1 MKNLI
6 ISTGIL
12 TLLCY
17 SSLHA
22 QELQVSQE
30 ESMPEVWTLQDC
42 FDYAHDHSI
51 TLQQNRLSIEESSV
65 NTKEAKAQLFP
76 SFDFSTSHN
85 YGNYPLADGS
95 QAGKNVYTGTYGL
108 NASWTL
114 FDGKRRNT
122 IKSNQL
128 QEQQQ
133 QYAFQESLDNLQIE
147 ILTDYLQILYAEE
160 AVNICKQTVEVSLR
174 QVERSREL
182 LAAGS
187 ISKSDL
193 AQLEAQYSNDKY
205 QLVSAEA
212 NRDQLRLNLKQL
224 LELDIDVEMNLAL
237 PPIDE
242 SKVLVPL
249 PDKSTV
255 YATAL
260 GFIPSIQ
267 SDKLELEVAELNI
280 ANAKAGYY
288 PNLSL
293 NAGIGTG
300 HNTDN
305 NGGIGTQ
312 LKQSLNE
319 SIGLTLSIP
328 IYSRRANKSAVE
340 RARIQQKIS
349 ELDLKNQEKNLLNQ
363 IESAWLDAS
372 SAQSQYLA
380 AREQLNA
387 TQTSFELTEEQFYL
401 GMKNTVEMLTAK
413 NNWLSAQQEEL
424 QSRFMALLN
433 LKLLDYYE
441 NKPLTLD

>member
-1 MKNLI
+1 M
-6 ISTGIL
+6 
-12 TLLCY
+12 
-17 SSLHA
+17 
-22 QELQVSQE
+22 QE
-30 ESMPEVWTLQDC
+30 
-42 FDYAHDHSI
+42 
-51 TLQQNRLSIEESSV
+51 R
-65 NTKEAKAQLFP
+65 
-76 SFDFSTSHN
+76 
-85 YGNYPLADGS
+85 
-95 QAGKNVYTGTYGL
+95 
-108 NASWTL
+108 
-114 FDGKRRNT
+114 
-122 IKSNQL
+122 
-128 QEQQQ
+128 QQ

-160 AVNICKQTVEVSLR
+160 AVNICQQTVEVSQR

-224 LELDIDVEMNLAL
+224 LELDIDVEMELAL
-237 PPIDE
+237 PTIDE

-249 PDKSTV
+249 PDKRTV
-255 YATAL
+255 YTTAL

-267 SDKLELEVAELNI
+267 SGKLELEVADLNI

-293 NAGIGTG
+293 YAGIGSG
-300 HNTDN
+300 HNTGDS
-305 NGGIGTQ
+305 GSLGSQ
-312 LKQSLNE
+312 LKQGFNE

-328 IYSRRANKSAVE
+328 IYSKRSNKSAVE

-349 ELDLKNQEKNLLNQ
+349 TLDLKNQEKDLLNQ

-380 AREQLNA
+380 AREQLAA

-424 QSRFMALLN
+424 QSRYMALLN

>member
-1 MKNLI
+1 
-6 ISTGIL
+6 
-12 TLLCY
+12 
-17 SSLHA
+17 
-22 QELQVSQE
+22 
-30 ESMPEVWTLQDC
+30 
-42 FDYAHDHSI
+42 
-51 TLQQNRLSIEESSV
+51 
-65 NTKEAKAQLFP
+65 
-76 SFDFSTSHN
+76 
-85 YGNYPLADGS
+85 
-95 QAGKNVYTGTYGL
+95 
-108 NASWTL
+108 
-114 FDGKRRNT
+114 
-122 IKSNQL
+122 
-128 QEQQQ
+128 
-133 QYAFQESLDNLQIE
+133 
-147 ILTDYLQILYAEE
+147 
-160 AVNICKQTVEVSLR
+160 
-174 QVERSREL
+174 
-182 LAAGS
+182 
-187 ISKSDL
+187 
-193 AQLEAQYSNDKY
+193 
-205 QLVSAEA
+205 
-212 NRDQLRLNLKQL
+212 
-224 LELDIDVEMNLAL
+224 MNLAL

-249 PDKSTV
+249 PDKRTV

-267 SDKLELEVAELNI
+267 SGKLELEVAELNI

-293 NAGIGTG
+293 NAGIGSG

-319 SIGLTLSIP
+319 SVGLTLSIP

-349 ELDLKNQEKNLLNQ
+349 ELDLQNQEKVLLNE

-424 QSRFMALLN
+424 QARFMALLN
-433 LKLLDYYE
+433 IKLLDYYE

>member
-1 MKNLI
+1 MKKLI
-6 ISTGIL
+6 ISTGVPL
-12 TLLCY
+12 LLC
-17 SSLHA
+17 STALWA
-22 QELQVSQE
+22 QEKIPST
-30 ESMPEVWTLQDC
+30 WTLQDC
-42 FDYAHDHSI
+42 FEYARDHSI
-51 TLQQNRLSIEESSV
+51 TLQQNRLSVEESEV

-85 YGNYPLADGS
+85 YNNYPMADGS
-95 QAGKNVYTGTYGL
+95 RSGKNVYTGTYGID
-108 NASWTL
+108 ASWII

-122 IKSNQL
+122 IKANRI
-128 QEQQQ
+128 QEKQQ
-133 QYAFQESLDNLQIE
+133 QYAFKETLDNLQIE

-193 AQLEAQYSNDKY
+193 TQLEAQYSNDKY
-205 QLVSAEA
+205 QLVTAEA
-212 NRDQLRLNLKQL
+212 NRDQLKLELKQL
-224 LELDIDVEMNLAL
+224 LELDINQEMNLAT
-237 PPIDE
+237 PEIDE
-242 SKVLVPL
+242 SKVLVPQ

-255 YATAL
+255 YTTAL
-260 GFIPSIQ
+260 GFVPSIQ
-267 SDKLELEVAELNI
+267 SGKLELEVAELNI

-293 NAGIGTG
+293 NAGIGSG
-300 HNTDN
+300 HNTGN
-305 NGGIGTQ
+305 NGSFGTQ
-312 LKQSLNE
+312 MKQGFNE
-319 SIGLTLSIP
+319 SVGLTLSVP
-328 IYSRRANKSAVE
+328 IYSRRSNKSAVE
-340 RARIQQKIS
+340 RAKIQQKIS
-349 ELDLKNQEKNLLNQ
+349 QLDLKNQEKDLLNQ
-363 IESAWLDAS
+363 IENAWLDAS
-372 SAQSQYLA
+372 SAQSKYLA
-380 AREQLNA
+380 AKEQLNA
-387 TQTSFELTEEQFYL
+387 TKTSYELTEEQFYL

>member
-1 MKNLI
+1 M
-6 ISTGIL
+6 
-12 TLLCY
+12 
-17 SSLHA
+17 
-22 QELQVSQE
+22 
-30 ESMPEVWTLQDC
+30 
-42 FDYAHDHSI
+42 
-51 TLQQNRLSIEESSV
+51 
-65 NTKEAKAQLFP
+65 
-76 SFDFSTSHN
+76 
-85 YGNYPLADGS
+85 
-95 QAGKNVYTGTYGL
+95 
-108 NASWTL
+108 
-114 FDGKRRNT
+114 
-122 IKSNQL
+122 
-128 QEQQQ
+128 
-133 QYAFQESLDNLQIE
+133 
-147 ILTDYLQILYAEE
+147 
-160 AVNICKQTVEVSLR
+160 NICQQTVEVSQR

-205 QLVSAEA
+205 QLVSAQA

-255 YATAL
+255 YAIAL

-267 SDKLELEVAELNI
+267 SGKLELEVAELNI

-293 NAGIGTG
+293 NAGIGSG

-305 NGGIGTQ
+305 NGGLGTQ
-312 LKQSLNE
+312 LKQGLNE

-340 RARIQQKIS
+340 RAKIQQKIS
-349 ELDLKNQEKNLLNQ
+349 ELDLQNQEKALLNE

-387 TQTSFELTEEQFYL
+387 TQTSYELTEEQFYL

-424 QSRFMALLN
+424 QARFMALLN

>member
-6 ISTGIL
+6 ISAGIL
-12 TLLCY
+12 TFFCGIPLQ
-17 SSLHA
+17 A
-22 QELQVSQE
+22 QET
-30 ESMPEVWTLQDC
+30 MPSEWTLQDC
-42 FDYAHDHSI
+42 FNYAHDHSI
-51 TLQQNRLSIEESSV
+51 TLQQNRLSIEESTV
-65 NTKEAKAQLFP
+65 NTREAKAQLFP

-85 YGNYPLADGS
+85 YGNYPLADGTR
-95 QAGKNVYTGTYGL
+95 AGKNIYTGTYGL

-122 IKSNQL
+122 IKANRL

-133 QYAFQESLDNLQIE
+133 QYAFKESLDNLQIE
-147 ILTDYLQILYAEE
+147 ILTNYLQILYAEE
-160 AVNICKQTVEVSLR
+160 AVNICRQTVEVSQR

-224 LELDIDVEMNLAL
+224 LELDIDVEMTLAL
-237 PPIDE
+237 PLIDE

-267 SDKLELEVAELNI
+267 SGKLELEMAELNI

-293 NAGIGTG
+293 NAGIGSG
-300 HNTDN
+300 HNT
-305 NGGIGTQ
+305 GSEGSLGYQ
-312 LKQSLNE
+312 LKQGFNE

-328 IYSRRANKSAVE
+328 IYSKRANKSAVE
-340 RARIQQKIS
+340 RAKIQQKIS
-349 ELDLKNQEKNLLNQ
+349 QLDLKNQEKDLLNE

-387 TQTSFELTEEQFYL
+387 TQTSYELTEEQFYL

-424 QSRFMALLN
+424 QARYMALLN

>member
-1 MKNLI
+1 M
-6 ISTGIL
+6 
-12 TLLCY
+12 
-17 SSLHA
+17 
-22 QELQVSQE
+22 
-30 ESMPEVWTLQDC
+30 
-42 FDYAHDHSI
+42 
-51 TLQQNRLSIEESSV
+51 
-65 NTKEAKAQLFP
+65 
-76 SFDFSTSHN
+76 
-85 YGNYPLADGS
+85 ADGS

-267 SDKLELEVAELNI
+267 SGKLELEVAELNI

-293 NAGIGTG
+293 NAGIGSG

-319 SIGLTLSIP
+319 SVGLTLSIP

-349 ELDLKNQEKNLLNQ
+349 ELDLQNQEKVLLNE

-401 GMKNTVEMLTAK
+401 GMKNTVELLTEK
-413 NNWLSAQQEEL
+413 NNFTNAVQEALQAKYMAILNICLLKFYNGESLSL
-424 QSRFMALLN
+424 
-433 LKLLDYYE
+433 
-441 NKPLTLD
+441 

>member
-1 MKNLI
+1 MKKLI
-6 ISTGIL
+6 ISTGVPL
-12 TLLCY
+12 LLC
-17 SSLHA
+17 STALWA
-22 QELQVSQE
+22 QEKIPST
-30 ESMPEVWTLQDC
+30 WTLQDC
-42 FDYAHDHSI
+42 FEYARDHSI
-51 TLQQNRLSIEESSV
+51 TLQQNRLSVEESEV

-85 YGNYPLADGS
+85 YNNYPMADGS
-95 QAGKNVYTGTYGL
+95 RSGKNVYTGTYGID
-108 NASWTL
+108 ASWII

-122 IKSNQL
+122 IKANRI
-128 QEQQQ
+128 QEK
-133 QYAFQESLDNLQIE
+133 
-147 ILTDYLQILYAEE
+147 QILYAEE

-193 AQLEAQYSNDKY
+193 TQLEAQYSNDKY
-205 QLVSAEA
+205 QLVTAEA
-212 NRDQLRLNLKQL
+212 NRDQLKLELKQL
-224 LELDIDVEMNLAL
+224 LELDINQEMNLAT
-237 PPIDE
+237 PEIDE

-255 YATAL
+255 YTTAL
-260 GFIPSIQ
+260 GFVPSIQ
-267 SDKLELEVAELNI
+267 SGKLELEVAELNI

-293 NAGIGTG
+293 NAGIGSG
-300 HNTDN
+300 HNTGN
-305 NGGIGTQ
+305 NGSFGTQ
-312 LKQSLNE
+312 MKQGFNE
-319 SIGLTLSIP
+319 SVGLTLSVP
-328 IYSRRANKSAVE
+328 IYSRRSNKSAVE
-340 RARIQQKIS
+340 RAKIQQKIS
-349 ELDLKNQEKNLLNQ
+349 QLDLKNQEKDLLNQ
-363 IESAWLDAS
+363 IENAWLDAS
-372 SAQSQYLA
+372 SAQSKYLA
-380 AREQLNA
+380 AKEQLNA
-387 TQTSFELTEEQFYL
+387 TKTSYELTEEQFYL

>member
-1 MKNLI
+1 MKSLKI
-6 ISTGIL
+6 YGGLL
-12 TLLCY
+12 TLLCFPLWGQDTTP
-17 SSLHA
+17 S
-22 QELQVSQE
+22 
-30 ESMPEVWTLQDC
+30 VWTLQDC
-42 FDYAHDHSI
+42 FEYAHDHSI
-51 TLQQNRLSIEESSV
+51 TLQQNRLSVEESSV

-85 YGNYPLADGS
+85 YGNYPFADGS
-95 QAGKNVYTGTYGL
+95 QSGNNVYTGTYGI
-108 NASWTL
+108 NASWTI

-122 IKSNQL
+122 IKANRL

-133 QYAFQESLDNLQIE
+133 QYAFRETLDNLQIA

-160 AVNICKQTVEVSLR
+160 AVNICKQNVEVSLR

-182 LAAGS
+182 LSAGS
-187 ISKSDL
+187 IAKSDL

-205 QLVSAEA
+205 QLVTAEA
-212 NRDQLRLNLKQL
+212 NRDQLKLNLKQL
-224 LELDIDVEMNLAL
+224 LELDIDMEMNLAL
-237 PPIDE
+237 PTIDE
-242 SKVLVPL
+242 SMVLVPL
-249 PDKSTV
+249 PDKSEV

-267 SDKLELEVAELNI
+267 SGKLEIEISELDI

-293 NAGIGTG
+293 NAGIGSG
-300 HNTDN
+300 HNTGNSGSFD
-305 NGGIGTQ
+305 TQ
-312 LKQSLNE
+312 MKQGFNE
-319 SIGLTLSIP
+319 SIGLTLSVP
-328 IYSRRANKSAVE
+328 IYSRRSNKSAVE
-340 RARIQQKIS
+340 RARIQQKLS
-349 ELDLKNQEKNLLNQ
+349 LLDLKNEEKNLLNE

-380 AREQLNA
+380 AREQLAA

-424 QSRFMALLN
+424 QSRYMALLN

>member
-12 TLLCY
+12 TLICCIPLQ
-17 SSLHA
+17 A
-22 QELQVSQE
+22 QESRE
-30 ESMPEVWTLQDC
+30 TMPDEWTLQDC

-85 YGNYPLADGS
+85 YGNYPFADGS
-95 QAGKNVYTGTYGL
+95 QGGKNVYTGTYGL

-122 IKSNQL
+122 IKANQL

-133 QYAFQESLDNLQIE
+133 QYAFKESLDNLQIE

-160 AVNICKQTVEVSLR
+160 AVNICRQTVEVSQR

-249 PDKSTV
+249 PDKRTV

-260 GFIPSIQ
+260 GFIPLIQ
-267 SDKLELEVAELNI
+267 SGKLELEVAELNI
-280 ANAKAGYY
+280 RSGRAQHCQRQGRLLPQPLAQCRHRQRTQHRQQRRYRHPTETEPQRVGRAHPLDSHLQPPGQQ
-288 PNLSL
+288 
-293 NAGIGTG
+293 IG
-300 HNTDN
+300 
-305 NGGIGTQ
+305 
-312 LKQSLNE
+312 
-319 SIGLTLSIP
+319 
-328 IYSRRANKSAVE
+328 RRAGPHTTENQ
-340 RARIQQKIS
+340 RARPPEPGKGI
-349 ELDLKNQEKNLLNQ
+349 
-363 IESAWLDAS
+363 
-372 SAQSQYLA
+372 AQ
-380 AREQLNA
+380 R
-387 TQTSFELTEEQFYL
+387 
-401 GMKNTVEMLTAK
+401 
-413 NNWLSAQQEEL
+413 
-424 QSRFMALLN
+424 
-433 LKLLDYYE
+433 D
-441 NKPLTLD
+441 

>member
-1 MKNLI
+1 M
-6 ISTGIL
+6 
-12 TLLCY
+12 
-17 SSLHA
+17 
-22 QELQVSQE
+22 
-30 ESMPEVWTLQDC
+30 
-42 FDYAHDHSI
+42 
-51 TLQQNRLSIEESSV
+51 
-65 NTKEAKAQLFP
+65 
-76 SFDFSTSHN
+76 
-85 YGNYPLADGS
+85 
-95 QAGKNVYTGTYGL
+95 
-108 NASWTL
+108 
-114 FDGKRRNT
+114 
-122 IKSNQL
+122 
-128 QEQQQ
+128 
-133 QYAFQESLDNLQIE
+133 
-147 ILTDYLQILYAEE
+147 
-160 AVNICKQTVEVSLR
+160 NICQQTVEVSQR

-224 LELDIDVEMNLAL
+224 LELDIDVEMELAL
-237 PPIDE
+237 PTIDE

-249 PDKSTV
+249 PDKRTV
-255 YATAL
+255 YTTAL

-267 SDKLELEVAELNI
+267 SGKLELEVADLNI

-293 NAGIGTG
+293 YAGIGSG
-300 HNTDN
+300 HNTGDS
-305 NGGIGTQ
+305 GSLGSQ
-312 LKQSLNE
+312 LKQGFNE

-328 IYSRRANKSAVE
+328 IYSKRSNKSAVE

-349 ELDLKNQEKNLLNQ
+349 TLDLKNQEKDLLNQ

-380 AREQLNA
+380 AREQLAA

-424 QSRFMALLN
+424 QSRYMALLN

>member
-1 MKNLI
+1 M
-6 ISTGIL
+6 
-12 TLLCY
+12 
-17 SSLHA
+17 
-22 QELQVSQE
+22 
-30 ESMPEVWTLQDC
+30 
-42 FDYAHDHSI
+42 
-51 TLQQNRLSIEESSV
+51 
-65 NTKEAKAQLFP
+65 
-76 SFDFSTSHN
+76 
-85 YGNYPLADGS
+85 ADGS

-267 SDKLELEVAELNI
+267 SGKLELEVAELNI

>member
-1 MKNLI
+1 M
-6 ISTGIL
+6 
-12 TLLCY
+12 
-17 SSLHA
+17 
-22 QELQVSQE
+22 
-30 ESMPEVWTLQDC
+30 
-42 FDYAHDHSI
+42 
-51 TLQQNRLSIEESSV
+51 
-65 NTKEAKAQLFP
+65 
-76 SFDFSTSHN
+76 
-85 YGNYPLADGS
+85 ADGS

-267 SDKLELEVAELNI
+267 SGKLELEVAELNI

-380 AREQLNA
+380 AREQLAA

>member
-1 MKNLI
+1 M
-6 ISTGIL
+6 
-12 TLLCY
+12 
-17 SSLHA
+17 
-22 QELQVSQE
+22 
-30 ESMPEVWTLQDC
+30 
-42 FDYAHDHSI
+42 
-51 TLQQNRLSIEESSV
+51 
-65 NTKEAKAQLFP
+65 
-76 SFDFSTSHN
+76 
-85 YGNYPLADGS
+85 
-95 QAGKNVYTGTYGL
+95 
-108 NASWTL
+108 
-114 FDGKRRNT
+114 
-122 IKSNQL
+122 
-128 QEQQQ
+128 
-133 QYAFQESLDNLQIE
+133 
-147 ILTDYLQILYAEE
+147 
-160 AVNICKQTVEVSLR
+160 NICKQTVEVSLR

-249 PDKSTV
+249 PDKRTV

-267 SDKLELEVAELNI
+267 SGKLELEVAELNI

>member
-1 MKNLI
+1 MFR
-6 ISTGIL
+6 
-12 TLLCY
+12 
-17 SSLHA
+17 
-22 QELQVSQE
+22 E
-30 ESMPEVWTLQDC
+30 
-42 FDYAHDHSI
+42 
-51 TLQQNRLSIEESSV
+51 
-65 NTKEAKAQLFP
+65 
-76 SFDFSTSHN
+76 
-85 YGNYPLADGS
+85 GN
-95 QAGKNVYTGTYGL
+95 NVYTGTYNL

-122 IKSNQL
+122 IKANRL
-128 QEQQQ
+128 QEKQQ

-160 AVNICKQTVEVSLR
+160 AVNICQQTVEVSQQ

-224 LELDIDVEMNLAL
+224 LELDIDVTMELAL
-237 PPIDE
+237 PTIDE

-267 SDKLELEVAELNI
+267 SGKLELEVANLNI

-293 NAGIGTG
+293 YAGIGSG
-300 HNTDN
+300 HNTDDS
-305 NGGIGTQ
+305 GSLGSQ
-312 LKQSLNE
+312 LKQGFNE

-328 IYSRRANKSAVE
+328 IYSQRSNKSAVE

-349 ELDLKNQEKNLLNQ
+349 VLDLKNQEKELLNQ

-380 AREQLNA
+380 AREQLAA

-424 QSRFMALLN
+424 QSRYMALLN